1 MCWPALN
8 ETLNMT
14 SMTYDLLGYLFGDLC
29 VVICKWCLFNYHLI
43 QFSSS
48 KIFCI
53 FIINWGIVFVHNPEC
68 LKISWPKFLDL
79 QPLFVMIDL
88 WPNNCNLNLFLFVS
102 LLLFQPKDRA
112 KLKQEASPNFER
124 QNSVTSDASI
134 EVKKIIPL
142 LLVSEKSEAL
152 HPWDFFGF
160 MFQLRRNF
168 VLKV

>member
-1 MCWPALN
+1 
-8 ETLNMT
+8 
-14 SMTYDLLGYLFGDLC
+14 
-29 VVICKWCLFNYHLI
+29 
-43 QFSSS
+43 
-48 KIFCI
+48 
-53 FIINWGIVFVHNPEC
+53 
-68 LKISWPKFLDL
+68 
-79 QPLFVMIDL
+79 MIDL
-88 WPNNCNLNLFLFVS
+88 WPNNCNLNLLLFVS
-102 LLLFQPKDRA
+102 LLLFQPKDRT

-134 EVKKIIPL
+134 EVKKILPL